1 MGLGK
6 LVHTEW
12 GSGDCKGIGG
22 ENVLVGGYNRV
33 GVGPSFCSLHFSL
46 LPWRAEMGRGS
57 CHLTC
62 ECFKGSPGFFRKLPF
77 SQPPTPLR
85 PGYFSSRS
93 SMEFLSHS
101 QTQRR
106 GFVDEEGGEN
116 QLWGGSRD
124 LSGATW
130 TSGYGANANTLW
142 FLERARSDLHVNA
155 AGVGRELWEFS
166 WAVGIHCLHLGT
178 PSHRRH

>member
-1 MGLGK
+1 M
-6 LVHTEW
+6 HAEW
-12 GSGDCKGIGG
+12 GSRGCKEIRG

-46 LPWRAEMGRGS
+46 LPWRAGMGRGS

-77 SQPPTPLR
+77 LQPPLPPH
-85 PGYFSSRS
+85 PGHFSSRS
-93 SMEFLSHS
+93 SMEFLSHT

-116 QLWGGSRD
+116 K
-124 LSGATW
+124 
-130 TSGYGANANTLW
+130 
-142 FLERARSDLHVNA
+142 
-155 AGVGRELWEFS
+155 
-166 WAVGIHCLHLGT
+166 
-178 PSHRRH
+178 P